1 MPERSE
7 PLPPPP
13 RTAAAMTYRDRLA
26 DVRGFVRRHAAR
38 AGLPAG
44 ATRDLVLA
52 ASEVAANTL
61 RHTDAPGLVRIWSQ
75 LGEVICEFQD
85 TGTLTHPQAGQ
96 IRAVADAVGGPGP
109 GLGLGL
115 WVVHQVCDAVD
126 IQTGPG
132 GTTIRL
138 RMKTG
143 GSRPTRA

>member
-1 MPERSE
+1 MNESSQPPR
-7 PLPPPP
+7 PPPQG
-13 RTAAAMTYRDRLA
+13 AAAMTYRDKLA
-26 DVRGFVRRHAAR
+26 EVREFVRRHSAH
-38 AGLPAG
+38 AGLSARR
-44 ATRDLVLA
+44 TRDLVLA

-85 TGTLTHPQAGQ
+85 TGSITHPQAGQ
-96 IRAVADAVGGPGP
+96 FRPVAGTAGGV

-115 WVVHQVCDAVD
+115 WVVRQVCDAVD

-138 RMKTG
+138 HMKTAD
-143 GSRPTRA
+143 SKPASP